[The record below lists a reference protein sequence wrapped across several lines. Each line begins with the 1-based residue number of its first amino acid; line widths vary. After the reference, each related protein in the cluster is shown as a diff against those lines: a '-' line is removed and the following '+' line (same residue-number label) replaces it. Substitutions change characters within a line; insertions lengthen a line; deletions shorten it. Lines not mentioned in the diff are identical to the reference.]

1 MEQFKSSIQ
10 LSEQAATLV
19 QGVATK
25 IAKLQNWVAVKP
37 KERSS

>member
-25 IAKLQNWVAVKP
+25 LQNWVAVKP